1 MINEKPEI
9 SDVDNQLILSSNI
22 FRGVSV
28 RDLMQLIA
36 ESELITV
43 FAYQTLIQ
51 FDTKNVY
58 FYVVL
63 DGSLN
68 VYLENSINEHYISLI
83 PGDCAGELSILD
95 GGYTSARVVAASD
108 SRLLR
113 INEETLWRLVMASH
127 GFARNLLFLLAK
139 RIRKDNVA
147 IIDGIRWQHEWN

>member
-1 MINEKPEI
+1 MINEKTEI
-9 SDVDNQLILSSNI
+9 SDVDNQHILRAQI

-36 ESELITV
+36 ECELITV
-43 FAYQTLIQ
+43 PAYQTLIQ
-51 FDTKNVY
+51 FDTKNEY

-68 VYLENSINEHYISLI
+68 VYLDNEFNEHYISLL

-95 GGYTSARVVAASD
+95 GAYTSARVVAASD

-113 INEETLWRLVMASH
+113 INEEAFWGLVRESH
-127 GFARNLLFLLAK
+127 GFARNLLFLLAR
-139 RIRKDNVA
+139 RIRNDNVA
-147 IIDGIRWQHEWN
+147 IIDGIRWQNEWN